1 MGDICFWWGVIG
13 GFIVPLGGW
22 RVWCG
27 IGADL
32 GGVVL
37 MRCLV
42 GFGCDY

>member
-1 MGDICFWWGVIG
+1 MVTFAFGGVLLAVLLHHWVIG
-13 GFIVPLGGW
+13 GFG
-22 RVWCG
+22 G